1 MCHALQA
8 LCFSISLP
16 QQLSP
21 NAAPEGAGCCQRLHA
36 SPAPTAAAHLH
47 AGPQQI
53 CLPQALA
60 KMRCW
65 LQAQPNA
72 LGNVITLSFL
82 AAVVEDCRHSPSL
95 I

>member
-1 MCHALQA
+1 MHSR
-8 LCFSISLP
+8 LC
-16 QQLSP
+16 
-21 NAAPEGAGCCQRLHA
+21 A
-36 SPAPTAAAHLH
+36 SPSACHSNCLPMQHQKGLAAVSDCMHHQPCPTAAAHPH

-72 LGNVITLSFL
+72 LGNVITLPVL